1 MNHVYTVVL
10 GHLHA
15 LLIGLP
21 VAVPLLY
28 LLTHPVLG
36 GLSDGGGTVCLSQSG
51 AD

>member
-1 MNHVYTVVL
+1 MNHVYTEVL

-21 VAVPLLY
+21 VALLY